1 MHKKYPSKLG
11 LEIVLP
17 IVIVFATIIVLAAFD
32 DQGWVVLSIISPI
45 AVFIAYTF
53 LNTYYI
59 IQDDNLII
67 KSGFIYHQ
75 KICINS
81 ITKIESTKSIVSA
94 PAISLD
100 RIEISFNK
108 FDQVIISP
116 KHKQEFI
123 AHLVEINPD
132 INIKPQATTK
142 THYIA
147 YCKTN
152 YYIAF
157 AMTKIKPKTTR
168 QTDGFIKQAIE
179 MVQAARQHVVRQTNS
194 VMVFTYFQIGKI
206 IIEN

>member
-1 MHKKYPSKLG
+1 MHKKYSSKLG

-45 AVFIAYTF
+45 TVFIAYTF

-75 KICINS
+75 KINIKT
-81 ITKIESTKSIVSA
+81 ITKIESTKSIISA
-94 PAISLD
+94 PATSLD

-108 FDQVIISP
+108 FDQVVISP

-123 AHLVEINPD
+123 AHLVEINPELSK
-132 INIKPQATTK
+132 NTT
-142 THYIA
+142 
-147 YCKTN
+147 
-152 YYIAF
+152 
-157 AMTKIKPKTTR
+157 
-168 QTDGFIKQAIE
+168 
-179 MVQAARQHVVRQTNS
+179 
-194 VMVFTYFQIGKI
+194 VF
-206 IIEN
+206 